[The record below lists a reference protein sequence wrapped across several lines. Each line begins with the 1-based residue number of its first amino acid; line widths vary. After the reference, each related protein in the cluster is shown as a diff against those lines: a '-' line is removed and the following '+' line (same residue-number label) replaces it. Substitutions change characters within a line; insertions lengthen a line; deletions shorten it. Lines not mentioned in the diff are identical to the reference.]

1 MAQIIL
7 FDIPPDPGGIG
18 ASLAVFLLV
27 VAFIALLAAGLVLF
41 LWYRKRSLRGVVM
54 VRPEALPVSGAA
66 PIQPSNPNQP

>member
-7 FDIPPDPGGIG
+7 FDIPPDPAGIG

-41 LWYRKRSLRGVVM
+41 LWYRKRSLRSVVM
-54 VRPEALPVSGAA
+54 IRPEALPVAGAA
-66 PIQPSNPNQP
+66 RIQPSNPNQP